1 MVSWQSD
8 KMMKNTA
15 SVEFFSK
22 FKSEILKKSDFIK
35 LTEEKL
41 KTEEEKKKD
50 KEDFQLK
57 IVVSGENLATV
68 RSTVDDLLACLG
80 AIESTLNSLQ

>member
-1 MVSWQSD
+1 MSMESVS
-8 KMMKNTA
+8 TTL
-15 SVEFFSK
+15 
-22 FKSEILKKSDFIK
+22 EINGSRGHIEALLAGISADDPDTFDAKIIQN
-35 LTEEKL
+35 
-41 KTEEEKKKD
+41 

-80 AIESTLNSLQ
+80 AIEATLNTLQ

>member
-1 MVSWQSD
+1 MSMKSVSTTLEMTGSRSHIEALLAGISAD
-8 KMMKNTA
+8 DPDTFDAKIIKN
-15 SVEFFSK
+15 
-22 FKSEILKKSDFIK
+22 
-35 LTEEKL
+35 
-41 KTEEEKKKD
+41 
-50 KEDFQLK
+50 KEDFQVK

>member
-1 MVSWQSD
+1 MTQIHSMQ
-8 KMMKNTA
+8 KLYKN
-15 SVEFFSK
+15 
-22 FKSEILKKSDFIK
+22 
-35 LTEEKL
+35 
-41 KTEEEKKKD
+41 

>member
-1 MVSWQSD
+1 MSMKSVSTTLEMNGSRSHIEALLAGISAD
-8 KMMKNTA
+8 DPDTFDAKIIKN
-15 SVEFFSK
+15 
-22 FKSEILKKSDFIK
+22 
-35 LTEEKL
+35 
-41 KTEEEKKKD
+41 

-80 AIESTLNSLQ
+80 AIESTLKSLQ

>member
-1 MVSWQSD
+1 MCIRDSSTTLEMNGSRSHIEALLAGISAD
-8 KMMKNTA
+8 DPDTFDAKIIKN
-15 SVEFFSK
+15 
-22 FKSEILKKSDFIK
+22 
-35 LTEEKL
+35 
-41 KTEEEKKKD
+41 

-80 AIESTLNSLQ
+80 AIESTLKSLQ

>member
-1 MVSWQSD
+1 MSMESVS
-8 KMMKNTA
+8 TTL
-15 SVEFFSK
+15 
-22 FKSEILKKSDFIK
+22 EINGSRSHIEALLAGISADDPDTFDAKIIQN
-35 LTEEKL
+35 
-41 KTEEEKKKD
+41 

-80 AIESTLNSLQ
+80 CNRIYTKLTSIIMS